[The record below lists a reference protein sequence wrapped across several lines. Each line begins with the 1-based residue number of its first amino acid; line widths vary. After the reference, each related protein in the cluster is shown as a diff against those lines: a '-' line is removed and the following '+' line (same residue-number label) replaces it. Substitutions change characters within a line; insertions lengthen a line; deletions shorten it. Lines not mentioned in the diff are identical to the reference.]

1 MSKTRQMYEIYI
13 NDRLLVLLSEAELS
27 NYQTDSS
34 TLVMPY
40 MGIKKNLFQFMD
52 ILEKSSR
59 FSNVVLFTKELEQL
73 YEDVCSLL
81 LIIPAGGGIIKN
93 LDHKLLMIFR
103 KGFWDLPKGKLDLQ
117 EKFKDAALR
126 ECQEETGLQNLSLDG
141 KFETTLHFF
150 CFFSYTRCLKKT
162 KWYLM
167 SYQGVAP
174 PIPQIE
180 EDIEGIGWFGLQD
193 ALQLRPMHLSI
204 LKLLQSYQAKSLI

>member
-73 YEDVCSLL
+73 YEDCLLYTSLTHL
-81 LIIPAGGGIIKN
+81 PAI
-93 LDHKLLMIFR
+93 
-103 KGFWDLPKGKLDLQ
+103 
-117 EKFKDAALR
+117 
-126 ECQEETGLQNLSLDG
+126 
-141 KFETTLHFF
+141 
-150 CFFSYTRCLKKT
+150 
-162 KWYLM
+162 
-167 SYQGVAP
+167 
-174 PIPQIE
+174 
-180 EDIEGIGWFGLQD
+180 
-193 ALQLRPMHLSI
+193 
-204 LKLLQSYQAKSLI
+204 